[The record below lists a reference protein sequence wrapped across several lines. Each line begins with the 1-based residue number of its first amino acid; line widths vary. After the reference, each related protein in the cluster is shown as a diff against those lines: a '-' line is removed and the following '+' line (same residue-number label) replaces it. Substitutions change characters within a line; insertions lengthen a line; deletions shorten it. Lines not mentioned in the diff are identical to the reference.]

1 MRFNTPAIRLSLALT
16 LLTLNLLFVANQIGL
31 IVDESQLA
39 LELRKGL
46 SESLAVQFAA
56 AAAREEMPIIQTTL
70 RDVVERNKNILSAV
84 IRAENGD
91 LLAMAG
97 DHLSYWKPPAD
108 GKSTPDHINVPIYK
122 NHKKWATVEIS
133 FAPLWTDHLVIGKG
147 NSFLQLMGFMTLVG
161 FIGTFLIIRWTLRE
175 LDPKAVIPERV
186 QKAFDILQEGVVIFD
201 QNEQIVMANKF
212 FAALTGKRPESL
224 LGLKGS
230 ELAWS
235 DIHALK
241 QEGQWPWCR
250 VLEDGQEQ
258 VGALLALRNGQGE
271 KIKLMV
277 NATLVTDNAGHSRGA
292 LVTLDDV
299 TQLEEKNFEL
309 KTMLEKL
316 ELANEEIFQKNQE
329 LESLA
334 NRDPLTLCFNRRAFS
349 RQFNELFTPAKAEGI
364 PLSCIMVDI
373 DFFKSVNDRYG
384 HATGDQVIKAVAD
397 VLKTS
402 TRDSDLVGRYGG
414 EEFCVVLP
422 GISQDKA
429 FEVAERIRITMEN
442 QSCSGVNVTLSL
454 GVSMLSEQVNKPDE
468 LVNQADKALYAAK
481 NSGRNRVI
489 CWGKDDDVSEETATP
504 QKPQGR
510 PEAKQQA
517 RPSAPADDAEPE
529 RLRQRVR
536 ELEGQLHKRAL
547 EIEQLSMFD
556 ASTGLPTRSLFED
569 RINRE
574 IVRGTRKDSLVAV
587 LSMTVDTI
595 KRIHETLGYNAAEQ
609 LVHACAH
616 RLSGVL
622 RENIDSV
629 SLTYNLQDI
638 STVSLVSSTE
648 FGILLA
654 DIQQANHITWVVKRI
669 LDAFEQ
675 PFVIMDKELY
685 PSVYIGISIFPHDG
699 TTVDTLCSAAA
710 GASRIAQELNG
721 KERYFF
727 CSQNTNDMA
736 MNQLKIENQ
745 LHKAIAN
752 EELHLYYQPKI
763 LCKNGKIGGFE
774 ALLRWR
780 SAELGNVPPDIFIP
794 IAEQTGLIDDI
805 GDWVIQ
811 TACRQLHTWRDAGMS
826 VVPIAVNVSG
836 VQLLQPDLVERICA
850 TLEIYRISSD
860 LLEIELT
867 ESVLVKAGDRA
878 FALLTR
884 LRERGF
890 RISMDDFGTGYSSLS
905 YLKNLPLSNLK
916 IDKSFVNDIGD
927 NPHADQLIAAILS
940 IAHSLGLEVIAE
952 GVEQQHQ
959 ADYLSGLQC
968 EYLQGYHFSRPL
980 PSEEATNILQQ
991 YNGPELVNR

>member
-1 MRFNTPAIRLSLALT
+1 MRFNTPPIRLSLALT
-16 LLTLNLLFVANQIGL
+16 LLTVNLLFVANQIGL
-31 IVDESQLA
+31 IADESKLA

-56 AAAREEMPIIQTTL
+56 AAAQGEMPIIHTTL
-70 RDVVERNKNILSAV
+70 RDVVERNKNIHSAV

-91 LLAMAG
+91 LIAMAG
-97 DHLSYWKPPAD
+97 DHLSYWQPPAD
-108 GKSTPDHINVPIYK
+108 GKSTSNHINVPIYK
-122 NHKKWATVEIS
+122 NNKKWATVEIS
-133 FAPLWTDHLVIGKG
+133 FTPLWTDHLMIGKG
-147 NSFLQLMGFMTLVG
+147 NSFLQLMGFMTLAG

-175 LDPKAVIPERV
+175 LDPKAVIPARV
-186 QKAFDILQEGVVIFD
+186 QKAFDILQEGVLILD
-201 QNEQIVMANKF
+201 QKEQIVMANKF
-212 FAALTGKRPESL
+212 FADLAGKRPESL

-230 ELAWS
+230 ELPWS
-235 DIHALK
+235 DIQTLE
-241 QEGQWPWCR
+241 QYGQLPWSR
-250 VLEDGQEQ
+250 VLQDGQEQ
-258 VGALLALRNGQGE
+258 EGALLSMRNGRGE

-277 NATLVTDNAGHSRGA
+277 NATQVTDNAGNRRGT

-309 KTMLEKL
+309 NAMLEKL

-349 RQFNELFTPAKAEGI
+349 RQFNELFTPAKAGGI

-422 GISQDKA
+422 GLSRDKA
-429 FEVAERIRITMEN
+429 FEVAERIRTTMEN

-454 GVSMLSEQVNKPDE
+454 GVSSLSEQVNKPDE

-481 NSGRNRVI
+481 NSGRNRVV
-489 CWGKDDDVSEETATP
+489 CWGKDVSEAATP
-504 QKPQGR
+504 EPHVK
-510 PEAKQQA
+510 PEAKQQT
-517 RPSAPADDAEPE
+517 RSSGPADAEQAH
-529 RLRQRVR
+529 LRQRVR
-536 ELEGQLHKRAL
+536 ELEGELQKRAL
-547 EIEQLSMFD
+547 EIEHLAMYD

-569 RINRE
+569 RITRE
-574 IVRGTRKDSLVAV
+574 IVRGMRKDSLVAI

-609 LVHACAH
+609 LVRACAH
-616 RLSGVL
+616 RLTGVL

-638 STVSLVSSTE
+638 STVSLISSTE

-654 DIQQANHITWVVKRI
+654 DIQQADHITWVVKRI

-675 PFVIMDKELY
+675 PFVIMEKELY
-685 PSVYIGISIFPHDG
+685 VSAYIGISIFPNDG

-721 KERYFF
+721 KERYCF
-727 CSQNTNDMA
+727 CSQKTNNMA

-752 EELHLYYQPKI
+752 EELQLYYQPKI
-763 LCKNGKIGGFE
+763 FCKNGKIGGFE
-774 ALLRWR
+774 ALLRWQN
-780 SAELGNVPPDIFIP
+780 AELGNVPPNIFIP
-794 IAEQTGLIDDI
+794 IAEQTGLIDNI
-805 GDWVIQ
+805 GDWVIE
-811 TACRQLHTWRDAGMS
+811 TACRQLRTWMDAGML

-836 VQLLQPDLVERICA
+836 VQLLQPDLVERIRA
-850 TLEIYRISSD
+850 TLETHRIAPD
-860 LLEIELT
+860 LLEVELT
-867 ESVLVKAGDRA
+867 ESVLVKAGDLA
-878 FALLTR
+878 FTLLTQ
-884 LRERGF
+884 LREKGL

-905 YLKNLPLSNLK
+905 YLKNLPLSSLK
-916 IDKSFVNDIGD
+916 IDRSFVNDIGVD
-927 NPHADQLIAAILS
+927 PNADQLIVSIVS

-959 ADYLSGLQC
+959 ADYLSELKC
-968 EYLQGYHFSRPL
+968 EYLQGYYFSRPV
-980 PSEEATNILQQ
+980 PGGEATTILQQ
-991 YNGPELVNR
+991 YNGPELVTR